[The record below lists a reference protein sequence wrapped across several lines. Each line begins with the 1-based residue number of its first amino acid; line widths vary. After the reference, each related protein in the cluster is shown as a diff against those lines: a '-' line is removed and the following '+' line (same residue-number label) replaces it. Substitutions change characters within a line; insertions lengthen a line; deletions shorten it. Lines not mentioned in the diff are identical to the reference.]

1 MLVKNVS
8 NGLTASMAPLMTRN
22 AYVLFFLYCDKS
34 DRKIWKTRENVKI
47 KPLVYFD
54 FSKVAG

>member
-22 AYVLFFLYCDKS
+22 AYVLPFLYCDKS
-34 DRKIWKTRENVKI
+34 DRKI
-47 KPLVYFD
+47 
-54 FSKVAG
+54 

>member
-22 AYVLFFLYCDKS
+22 AYVLSFLYCDKS
-34 DRKIWKTRENVKI
+34 DRKIWETWENVKI

>member
-22 AYVLFFLYCDKS
+22 AYVLSFLYSDKS
-34 DRKIWKTRENVKI
+34 DRKIWKTWENVKI

>member
-34 DRKIWKTRENVKI
+34 DRKI
-47 KPLVYFD
+47 
-54 FSKVAG
+54 

>member
-22 AYVLFFLYCDKS
+22 AYVLSFLYCDKS
-34 DRKIWKTRENVKI
+34 DRKI
-47 KPLVYFD
+47 
-54 FSKVAG
+54 

>member
-22 AYVLFFLYCDKS
+22 AYVLSFLCDKS
-34 DRKIWKTRENVKI
+34 DRKI
-47 KPLVYFD
+47 
-54 FSKVAG
+54 